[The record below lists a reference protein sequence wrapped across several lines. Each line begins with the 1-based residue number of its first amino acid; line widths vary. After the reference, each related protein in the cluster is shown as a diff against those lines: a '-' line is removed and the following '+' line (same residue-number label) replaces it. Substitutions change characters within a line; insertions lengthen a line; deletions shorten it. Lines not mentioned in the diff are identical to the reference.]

1 MCVFATHVH
10 FIFLFFSPHTLKLML
25 MICNPLKYS
34 TVVFAQTV
42 YFGRCN
48 FLKHAC
54 CHYKSDSPKLSF
66 SDRKYLFLRLFSSL
80 SPVLF
85 LFSFLNSK
93 KARELFFFFVF
104 LGPHPQ
110 HMEVT
115 RLWVKSELQLPACT
129 PAHGTHGILNLLN
142 KARG

>member
-10 FIFLFFSPHTLKLML
+10 FIFLFFFPHTLKLML

-93 KARELFFFFVF
+93 KARELFFFWSFQGHTHSIWR
-104 LGPHPQ
+104 LPGYGSNRNYSCQPAPQ
-110 HMEVT
+110 LT
-115 RLWVKSELQLPACT
+115 
-129 PAHGTHGILNLLN
+129 AHTGSLTC
-142 KARG
+142 